1 MTHDRNIL
9 VFCHYPYD
17 SKKANTTNV
26 LHMEYS
32 VVNGH
37 ILLTSININGVLL

>member
-1 MTHDRNIL
+1 MTAIFWCFAIIHMT
-9 VFCHYPYD
+9 P
-17 SKKANTTNV
+17 KKANTTNV